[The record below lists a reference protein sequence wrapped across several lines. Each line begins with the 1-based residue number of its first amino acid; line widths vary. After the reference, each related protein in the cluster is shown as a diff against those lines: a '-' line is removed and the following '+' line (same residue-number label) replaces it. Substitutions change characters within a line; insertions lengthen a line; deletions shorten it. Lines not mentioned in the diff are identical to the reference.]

1 MSQFKVKLQ
10 DMNAALD
17 EMEALSSG
25 LQQGAEDVRGIRDS
39 LRMQIRQ
46 RARINSQLMTSA
58 RDLDSQYKLLKKII
72 AVGRDAARLYLE
84 NEERLANMGLEV
96 SEAGRMPD
104 GESGLFDDEGGYGGD
119 QGEPARDKAGW
130 RFLFWRFGED
140 NDLIDFVRSYDQY
153 KDYSKHDVAKLYD
166 QINEEGCGYVAA
178 VNSIFLAYEGHEDAF
193 LRDFGFPMY
202 DENGEFN
209 YNRLLI
215 DFYASTDDKYFLDQP
230 DGVNALVNDRLLR
243 YEGKEKEFREIYG
256 VDLWEDNDP
265 ESGCWNEEAMQKIL
279 DEYNDM
285 DMAEFKFGGTTL
297 RSLNNRLSQYL
308 EDKGV
313 TYENTTI
320 RVDDPLTG
328 DQIKDYLDDGKSVN
342 IGIGGFNLY
351 DENGNMEKKNVGG
364 HWMTITGVTED
375 GNYIVSSWG
384 KKYYVHPDEL
394 TGRKDYLI
402 NEIGVSDRGRA
413 RETGDIHVRDDRRI

>member
-10 DMNAALD
+10 NMNAALD

-72 AVGRDAARLYLE
+72 AAGRDAARLYLE
-84 NEERLANMGLEV
+84 NEERLANMGLEIR
-96 SEAGRMPD
+96 EAGMMPD

-202 DENGEFN
+202 DKDGEFN

-215 DFYASTDDKYFLDQP
+215 DFYASTDNKYFLDQP
-230 DGVNALVNDRLLR
+230 DGSTALVNDILLS
-243 YEGKEKEFREIYG
+243 YKGNETAFWEIYHVG
-256 VDLWEDNDP
+256 LYKDDDP
-265 ESGCWNEEAMQKIL
+265 ESGCWNPEAMQKVL
-279 DEYNDM
+279 DRYKGRDVVEY
-285 DMAEFKFGGTTL
+285 EYEGTTSY
-297 RSLNNRLSQYL
+297 SLNNRINQYL
-308 EDKGV
+308 DDKGIA
-313 TYENTTI
+313 YKNTTMQT
-320 RVDDPLTG
+320 DDPLTG
-328 DQIKDYLDDGKSVN
+328 DQVKDYLNDGKSVN
-342 IGIGGFNLY
+342 IGIGDFNLY
-351 DENGNMEKKNVGG
+351 DENGKVRQADVGG

-384 KKYYVHPDEL
+384 EKYYIHPDEL
-394 TGRKDYLI
+394 TGDMQYLI
-402 NEIGVSDRGRA
+402 NEIEVSDGGRA
-413 RETGDIHVRDDRRI
+413 HGGGSREL